1 MIRSGNLEN
10 LDFHQL
16 VVDKA
21 YEFLCVWAPL
31 KMKGATGSPGHPIAR
46 Y

>member
-1 MIRSGNLEN
+1 MIGKRNLEH

-21 YEFLCVWAPL
+21 YEFLFVWAR
-31 KMKGATGSPGHPIAR
+31 SR
-46 Y
+46 